1 MEQGDLEQQ
10 FQASLEQHVK
20 KAGSVAGKEASG
32 LLKEIAEEGALKLVK
47 RYVSVISQS
56 KSLSKVAQWHSVMK
70 KFPNTKAFSDKVAER
85 GRPDL
90 TLERLITSPQWR
102 TMFEENELG
111 EAWRRRA
118 VWEGRKTQSRS
129 EELLETLRDGRPE
142 ESDDAEEAE
151 WARRMRDFVRQFAD
165 SKVTFGNKKYS
176 ELERSSPLFVETWL
190 DEYWS
195 EEILKQIPRI
205 VKRGLPDSPWKV
217 AALA

>member
-1 MEQGDLEQQ
+1 
-10 FQASLEQHVK
+10 
-20 KAGSVAGKEASG
+20 
-32 LLKEIAEEGALKLVK
+32 
-47 RYVSVISQS
+47 
-56 KSLSKVAQWHSVMK
+56 MK
-70 KFPNTKAFSDKVAER
+70 KFPNTKAFSDKVAGR

-90 TLERLITSPQWR
+90 TLEGLIIRRQWR
-102 TMFEENELG
+102 SLFEENELG

-205 VKRGLPDSPWKV
+205 VKRTILLTSYLSRKPAPST
-217 AALA
+217 LM